1 MLELEVDES
10 NKSDIENEETSFMKT
25 DQSEAN

>member
-10 NKSDIENEETSFMKT
+10 NKSDIENEETSFMKA